1 MFVLLLKKVKIFA
14 PDPQIKLTVLVNKF
28 YLFLATKS
36 GVHELQFEEE
46 VHTSSFISHW
56 CRYLYNSKGMYSE

>member
-1 MFVLLLKKVKIFA
+1 MFVLLLKKVIA

-28 YLFLATKS
+28 YIFLATKS

-46 VHTSSFISHW
+46 VHTSSFISPW
-56 CRYLYNSKGMYSE
+56 CRYLK